1 MNTEARRQPHRP
13 RCVVRQKSFLRGR
26 IRLKDARTAFDCMIR
41 DISANG
47 ARLHFSGTAPT
58 PDFFELYIPQKEQM
72 LRANV
77 AWRQGEKVGVAF
89 ARQKLTVDPSKA
101 NELSH
106 RLSRVESEVDAFK
119 RACKKLQSSMRP
131 IRI

>member
-1 MNTEARRQPHRP
+1 
-13 RCVVRQKSFLRGR
+13 
-26 IRLKDARTAFDCMIR
+26 
-41 DISANG
+41 
-47 ARLHFSGTAPT
+47 
-58 PDFFELYIPQKEQM
+58 M

-106 RLSRVESEVDAFK
+106 RLSRVESEVLDEAHQDIAAPPKGLAALIGRGRAASFAFLP
-119 RACKKLQSSMRP
+119 R
-131 IRI
+131 